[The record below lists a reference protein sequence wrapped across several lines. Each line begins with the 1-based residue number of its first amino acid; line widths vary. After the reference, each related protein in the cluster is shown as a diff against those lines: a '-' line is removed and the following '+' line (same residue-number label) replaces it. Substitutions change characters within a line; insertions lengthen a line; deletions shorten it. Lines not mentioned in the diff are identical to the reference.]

1 MTAPLSVTTAPDQL
15 LCRIAGIGD
24 LFAIEGEFVTGKE
37 IPSGHINTTYKATYR
52 KSDGTEDSYILQRI
66 NDYVFKDP
74 KAVMRNVEKVTRHI
88 NWKVLRRLKDSAGQT
103 LNLYPA
109 RGGRNYIDMNP
120 DDIVETIPGFH
131 HTRNRFNRLME
142 VAELDPQGRLSTCL
156 PELEFIKAR
165 EQDVDRLLN
174 LQERGVLPTRITH
187 NDTKINN
194 VMLDEDTDHAVCVI
208 DLDTVM
214 PGLVLYDFGDMVRTV
229 TPPTEEDEED
239 LDKVRMRMP
248 MFQSIVEGYLSA
260 AHGFLTQAEIDQ
272 LAFSGK
278 LITLE
283 IGIRFLTD
291 YLEGDPY
298 FKVSRP
304 NHNLIRCRTQLKLVE
319 CIEQELPAMEQYV
332 QRVARGMSRK

>member
-1 MTAPLSVTTAPDQL
+1 
-15 LCRIAGIGD
+15 
-24 LFAIEGEFVTGKE
+24 
-37 IPSGHINTTYKATYR
+37 
-52 KSDGTEDSYILQRI
+52 
-66 NDYVFKDP
+66 
-74 KAVMRNVEKVTRHI
+74 
-88 NWKVLRRLKDSAGQT
+88 
-103 LNLYPA
+103 
-109 RGGRNYIDMNP
+109 
-120 DDIVETIPGFH
+120 
-131 HTRNRFNRLME
+131 ME
-142 VAELDPQGRLSTCL
+142 VAKQDPRGRLSSCRA
-156 PELEFIKAR
+156 ELEFIRAR
-165 EQDVDRLLN
+165 EQDVDRLLD
-174 LQERGVLPTRITH
+174 LQTKGILPTRITH

-239 LDKVRMRMP
+239 LSKVRMRMP
-248 MFQSIVEGYLSA
+248 MFQSIVEGYLQA

-291 YLEGDPY
+291 YLEGDQY
-298 FKVSRP
+298 FKVSRSG
-304 NHNLIRCRTQLKLVE
+304 HNLSRCRTQLKLVE

-332 QRVARGMSRK
+332 QRLARGLTRK